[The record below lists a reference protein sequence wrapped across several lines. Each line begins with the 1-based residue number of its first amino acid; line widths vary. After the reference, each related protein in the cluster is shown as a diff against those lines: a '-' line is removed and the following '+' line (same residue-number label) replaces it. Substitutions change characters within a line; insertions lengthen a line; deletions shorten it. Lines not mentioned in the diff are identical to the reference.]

1 MNGSGNQINTSKCGN
16 TLGSSYVTPK
26 EIEEIRLNLDD
37 DWKVLRSIYDLL
49 IDEKA
54 FCCNNTEWN
63 EKIVQF
69 VQPADL
75 KNLIDFKIE
84 ENQTKSIEDIK
95 KLCREVIKYSVK
107 TSHGRFHNQLFGQ
120 MDPYGLAGSWI
131 TEAVNTSAYTFE
143 VAPVFSLM
151 ETEIIRKVCELC
163 GYGQGD
169 GIFSPGGSIS
179 NMYAIVLARYKRF
192 PNIKS
197 TGMFGLPPLVLFTS
211 EESHY
216 SFKKAANWLGFGV
229 DNCIVVKT
237 NDKGQML
244 VEDLEKQILLVKSQ
258 GKVPLFVNATAGTTV
273 LGAFDDFEKVADVCE
288 KYDLWMHI
296 DACLGGSS
304 LLSYQ
309 YRCLLKGIERSN
321 SFSWNPHKS
330 LGAPLQ
336 CALFMT
342 RETELLPQCNSLAV
356 HYLFQQDKF
365 YDVSYDTGNKSVQCG
380 RKIDA
385 FKFWLMLKARGYG
398 GFGRLLDHALDMS
411 KLFAKKLQQ
420 REGFRL
426 VLDEYQYTNICF
438 WYIPKKMRN
447 CKETEEWKLK
457 LYEIAPKVKEQM
469 ILQGTLMVGYSP
481 LQYRN
486 IGNFFR
492 MVFTCFP
499 VMDEKELD
507 FILNEIERLGEEC
520 VL

>member
-1 MNGSGNQINTSKCGN
+1 MSDSKKINTPKCGN
-16 TLGSSYVTPK
+16 TSSYTAPK
-26 EIEEIRLNLDD
+26 EIDSISLCLKD
-37 DWKVLRSIYDLL
+37 DWNILRSICDVLA
-49 IDEKA
+49 DEKA
-54 FCCNNTEWN
+54 FCVNKSDWN
-63 EKIVQF
+63 EKIVDF

-75 KNLIDFKIE
+75 KNLIDLKIE
-84 ENQTKSIEDIK
+84 ENTAYNLEDIK
-95 KLCREVIKYSVK
+95 KICRDVIKYSVK

-131 TEAVNTSAYTFE
+131 TEALNTSSYTYE
-143 VAPVFSLM
+143 VAPVFSLI
-151 ETEIIRKVCELC
+151 ETEIIRKTCELC

-192 PNIKS
+192 PQVKS
-197 TGMFGLPPLVLFTS
+197 SGMFAMPPLVIFTS

-229 DNCIVVKT
+229 ENCVIIKS
-237 NDKGQML
+237 NEKGQIL
-244 VEDLEKQILLVKSQ
+244 VDDLENKILLVKSQ

-273 LGAFDDFEKVADVCE
+273 LGAFDDFDKVADVCE
-288 KYDLWMHI
+288 KYGLWFHI
-296 DACLGGSS
+296 DACLGGSV
-304 LLSYQ
+304 LLSYK
-309 YRCLLKGIERSN
+309 YRNLLKGIERSN
-321 SFSWNPHKS
+321 SFSWNPHKT

-336 CALFMT
+336 CALFIT

-398 GFGRLLDHALDMS
+398 GCGRLLDHAMDMS
-411 KLFAKKLQQ
+411 KLFLTKLQQ

-426 VLDEYQYTNICF
+426 VLNEYQYTNICF

-447 CKETEEWKLK
+447 QTENEEWNSK
-457 LYEIAPKVKEQM
+457 LYEIAPKVKELM
-469 ILQGTLMVGYSP
+469 IRQGTLMLGYSP

-499 VMDEKELD
+499 IMDENELD
-507 FILNEIERLGEEC
+507 FIITEIERLGEE
-520 VL
+520 VIA